1 MFQGKEIAVNL
12 VKLDGETKN
21 LTNLDTLKGVFAKNE
36 RGHRLDALKNAFHC
50 YLSYF
55 YLLHLY
61 GENC

>member
-36 RGHRLDALKNAFHC
+36 RAYTLNAIKSVFDR
-50 YLSYF
+50 Y
-55 YLLHLY
+55 
-61 GENC
+61 